1 MGIYYCGSSY
11 HKLKE
16 EPGLLQGSL
25 PHAATADH
33 PLQGKLLMKELRTG
47 RNHQRTIHHQI
58 HCI

>member
-1 MGIYYCGSSY
+1 MGIYDFGSTY

-33 PLQGKLLMKELRTG
+33 PLQGKLLVKELRRG
-47 RNHQRTIHHQI
+47 RNHQITIHHQK